1 MGVGRV
7 GEHRKNW
14 SRSAET
20 ADWEE
25 GLEVRPEELHEFL
38 TADLSGVSADPA
50 FKERL
55 RAKLWQMVSSG
66 QIKTEKPEN

>member
-7 GEHRKNW
+7 GERRKN
-14 SRSAET
+14 SGRPVET

-38 TADLSGVSADPA
+38 TADLSGVSADPE

-66 QIKTEKPEN
+66 QFKTEKPDN

>member
-7 GEHRKNW
+7 GERRKNW
-14 SRSAET
+14 DGPVET

-25 GLEVRPEELHEFL
+25 GIEARPEELHEFL
-38 TADLSGVSADPA
+38 TADLSGVSADPK

-55 RAKLWQMVSSG
+55 REKLWQMVSSG
-66 QIKTEKPEN
+66 QFKTEKTKN

>member
-1 MGVGRV
+1 MGER
-7 GEHRKNW
+7 RKN
-14 SRSAET
+14 SERPVET

-38 TADLSGVSADPA
+38 TADLSGVSADPE

-66 QIKTEKPEN
+66 QFKTGKPEN

>member
-1 MGVGRV
+1 MGGGRV
-7 GEHRKNW
+7 GEGRKN
-14 SRSAET
+14 RSQPVDG

-38 TADLSGVSADPA
+38 TADLSGVSADPE

-55 RAKLWQMVSSG
+55 RAKLWEMLSSG
-66 QIKTEKPEN
+66 QFKTEKRGH